1 MYKIAAFFEFNEKIN
16 KKILSEKN
24 KIKKKFGNQIYLDH
38 PVHMTLFTL
47 KILKISELKKIYSQK
62 KNLSKKPLSIHLD
75 KPGIFYND
83 PLTNGHTLFYHVK
96 KNKKLHEIQLRNLK
110 KINKKVNVI
119 KNDKNL
125 LNFKTF
131 RKNYMKYGFLFAGK
145 IWIPHTTIASINKN
159 KKSELFLKK
168 FLDSKINLKCFVN
181 ELSFYK
187 INKNDHKFL
196 FKVKNF

>member
-1 MYKIAAFFEFNEKIN
+1 MYKIAAFFEFNEKI
-16 KKILSEKN
+16 KKKVLLEKN
-24 KIKKKFGNQIYLDH
+24 KVKKKFGNQIYLDH
-38 PVHMTLFTL
+38 PVHMTLFT
-47 KILKISELKKIYSQK
+47 INIPKISELSKIYYEKKIVS
-62 KNLSKKPLSIHLD
+62 NKPLSIHFH

-110 KINKKVNVI
+110 KINKKIKVI

-125 LNFKTF
+125 LNVETL
-131 RKNYMKYGFLFAGK
+131 RKNYMKYGFPFAGK

-159 KKSELFLKK
+159 KKSESFLKK
-168 FLDSKINLKCFVN
+168 FINTKINLKCFVN

>member
-96 KNKKLHEIQLRNLK
+96 KNKKLHEIQLRNK
-110 KINKKVNVI
+110 ENK
-119 KNDKNL
+119 
-125 LNFKTF
+125 
-131 RKNYMKYGFLFAGK
+131 
-145 IWIPHTTIASINKN
+145 
-159 KKSELFLKK
+159 
-168 FLDSKINLKCFVN
+168 
-181 ELSFYK
+181 
-187 INKNDHKFL
+187 
-196 FKVKNF
+196 